1 MGDDNLG
8 TALVHSFAATST
20 ASRFSNFSP
29 EFLSGVLFAPHNGL
43 RTHTGEMRSKALIL
57 SDFIPWERA
66 GDAFAGLRRAAT
78 PATHVL
84 STT

>member
-1 MGDDNLG
+1 M
-8 TALVHSFAATST
+8 HSFAATST
-20 ASRFSNFSP
+20 ASRFSNFAP
-29 EFLSGVLFAPHNGL
+29 DFLCSVLFEPHNGL
-43 RTHTGEMRSKALIL
+43 RTYTGEMRDKALIL

-66 GDAFAGLRRAAT
+66 SDAFAGFRRAAT